1 LPMRSPRPTAD
12 RAAVVRSL
20 RRVAESIRQA
30 ASPNLHAQP
39 APAAPGPGVSGRS
52 PVYRGA
58 VVGLAV
64 AETVSWGV
72 LFYAFGVLLP
82 AMEADL
88 GIGRLALTAVFSGA
102 LLMSGLV
109 AAPVG
114 RWLDRWGPRGVM
126 TVGAVA
132 ATGLLVAWSRA
143 DSLVVLA
150 LVWAGIG
157 VCHALVLYEPAFAA
171 VTGWFADV
179 RARAKA
185 LLVITL
191 LGGLA
196 STLFLPLTGALL
208 AAQGWRTAVLVL
220 AGILAVVTIPIHAML
235 PRGEARRSRNRT
247 AVAARVRAGFSWL
260 IAAFALHG
268 FIVGV
273 VAVHAVP
280 LISEAGRTPLR
291 AATMVGLFG
300 VFQVAGR
307 LLSNAWWTRLSGAWR
322 VSGLLAAQALGMGA
336 LALARFDAAV
346 WVFVAAFGLSN
357 GMLTLARPLA
367 VAEWCAAEEFGAVSG
382 RLAGWTQVARALAP
396 LAVSGVQAAVGSY
409 AGVGAGLALLAVLA
423 GVAAW
428 RAYALRAT
436 VEMEG
441 GADRRPANGPR
452 WFGRERGAQR
462 V

>member
-1 LPMRSPRPTAD
+1 
-12 RAAVVRSL
+12 
-20 RRVAESIRQA
+20 VAESIRQP
-30 ASPNLHAQP
+30 SSVNLPAQSV
-39 APAAPGPGVSGRS
+39 PAAAGSDASGRS

-58 VVGLAV
+58 VIGLAV

-82 AMEADL
+82 AMESDL
-88 GIGRLALTAVFSGA
+88 GTGRLALTAVFSGA

-109 AAPVG
+109 AASVG
-114 RWLDRWGPRGVM
+114 RCLDRWGPRGVM

-132 ATGLLVAWSRA
+132 ATGLVVAWSRA
-143 DSLVVLA
+143 DSLVALA
-150 LVWAGIG
+150 LIWAGIG

-171 VTGWFADV
+171 VTGWLADV

-208 AAQGWRTAVLVL
+208 AAHGWRTAVLVL
-220 AGILAVVTIPIHAML
+220 ACILAVVTIPIHATL
-235 PRGEARRSRNRT
+235 PRGSAKSSRKRTGTHGKLRR
-247 AVAARVRAGFSWL
+247 GFSWL

-268 FIVGV
+268 FIVGA

-307 LLSNAWWTRLSGAWR
+307 LLSNAWWTRLPGAWR
-322 VSGLLAAQALGMGA
+322 VSGLLATQALAMGA

-367 VAEWCAAEEFGAVSG
+367 VAEWCSADEFGAVSG
-382 RLAGWTQVARALAP
+382 RLAGWAQASRALAP
-396 LAVSGVQAAVGSY
+396 LAVSGVQAGVGSY
-409 AGVGAGLALLAVLA
+409 AGVGAGLALLAVLG
-423 GVAAW
+423 GVAAG
-428 RAYALRAT
+428 RAYALRTA
-436 VEMEG
+436 VDAKD
-441 GADRRPANGPR
+441 GADSGPANAPR
-452 WFGRERGAQR
+452 WFGRERGTQR